1 MVDRPAGQQA
11 SKVEGASGKSKTE
24 KVIARSGTARPC
36 VCVVGT
42 PGDGNAM
49 EGRGRVTEIKDV
61 PFSLRQRQ
69 RYGSSR
75 IAARGAACL

>member
-1 MVDRPAGQQA
+1 MVDRPASEQA
-11 SKVEGASGKSKTE
+11 SRRRIGQIKNRKGHRAQWYRWAVR
-24 KVIARSGTARPC
+24 VRVR

-49 EGRGRVTEIKDV
+49 ERRGRVTEIKDV

-69 RYGSSR
+69 W
-75 IAARGAACL
+75 